1 MRTRITAAA
10 LLAAALTL
18 TACTT
23 TEPSVNTQPAKQ
35 SSAAKDA
42 AKPKASPTEQAGV
55 GDTLTLHGTD
65 DGLQLDV
72 TLVKWVDNAKSADEF
87 SSPEKGNKWVA
98 AQFQIVNTG
107 TAVYSD
113 SPSNG
118 AQVSDSEG
126 QQFTP
131 VFATITAG
139 PEMQASVRL
148 AKGATALGYITFE
161 VPKTSKIA
169 TLQLALDSG
178 FADESGQW
186 QIAE

>member
-1 MRTRITAAA
+1 MRTHIAAAA
-10 LLAAALTL
+10 LLVAVATL
-18 TACTT
+18 TACST
-23 TEPSVNTQPAKQ
+23 TEPTVNTKPAKK
-35 SSAAKDA
+35 SAPAKDA

-55 GDTLTLHGTD
+55 GDTLTLHGMD
-65 DGLQLDV
+65 DGSQLDV

-87 SSPEKGNKWVA
+87 TSPEKGNKWVA
-98 AQFQIVNTG
+98 AQFKIVNTG

-118 AQVSDSEG
+118 AQVADEQG
-126 QQFTP
+126 QQFNPT
-131 VFATITAG
+131 FATITAG
-139 PEMQASVRL
+139 PEMQAGVRL

-186 QIAE
+186 QIAK